1 MFRYRNFREHLCVC
15 TMFTMLTDINLHS
28 AVQNSDR
35 AVQHAKLQQSE
46 ICMMAEGQT
55 ETA

>member
-1 MFRYRNFREHLCVC
+1 MRGLFHDFSQ
-15 TMFTMLTDINLHS
+15 TNLRS

-35 AVQHAKLQQSE
+35 AVQHVKLQQSE

>member
-15 TMFTMLTDINLHS
+15 TMLTDDDLHS